1 MARGPGPKSQ
11 ATRERLLAVAREV
24 FAERGLEGARV
35 DDIAA
40 RAGANKQL
48 LYHYFT
54 SKEGLYT
61 AVLESVYSAVRQREA
76 ALDLD
81 ALPAEE
87 AMRALVEFSF
97 DYLAETPE
105 FVALLSDENRHGGRH
120 LESSDTLEKL
130 NRPIVEIIGR
140 TLQRGIEDGVFR
152 RGLDPL
158 HTYLSIAGLCFFYF
172 SNAQTLRRSFGRDVL
187 SEAARRERRAHIVDF
202 VLNALRA
209 TPHRS

>member
-11 ATRERLLAVAREV
+11 STRERLLGVARVV

-61 AVLESVYSAVRQREA
+61 AVLVSVYAAVRQREL

-87 AMRALVEFSF
+87 AMRSLVEFSF

-120 LESSDTLEKL
+120 LEGSDDLEKL
-130 NRPIVEIIGR
+130 NRPIVETVRR

-158 HTYLSIAGLCFFYF
+158 HTYLSIAGVCFFSF
-172 SNAQTLRRSFGRDVL
+172 SNAQTLGRSFGRDLL
-187 SEAARRERRAHIVDF
+187 SEPALRERRAHIVDF
-202 VLNALRA
+202 VLNALRVRA
-209 TPHRS
+209 S